1 MSMYL
6 NKAVKNKRSQERVNG
21 ILLSIKAS
29 DYMKLRELLRFKK

>member
-6 NKAVKNKRSQERVNG
+6 NKAVKNKSQERVNG
-21 ILLSIKAS
+21 ILLFIKAS